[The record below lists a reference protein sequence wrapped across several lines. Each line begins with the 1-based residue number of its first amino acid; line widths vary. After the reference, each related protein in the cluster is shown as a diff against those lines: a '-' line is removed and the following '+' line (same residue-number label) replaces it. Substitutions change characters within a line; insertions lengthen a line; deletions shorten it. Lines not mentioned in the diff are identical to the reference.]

1 MVTEL
6 TFVLLLVVS
15 GERMEF
21 TPYNN
26 LSECLSTRRKIE
38 RNIGRYQKDFNKRW
52 TCKEMKVRMED
63 GVILEI
69 VE

>member
-1 MVTEL
+1 MVTEI

-21 TPYNN
+21 TPYSN

-38 RNIGRYQKDFNKRW
+38 RNVGRYQKDFNKRW
-52 TCKEMKVRMED
+52 TCKELQVRMQD
-63 GVILEI
+63 GEILEI